1 MRRRSGFGWLEL
13 ITGIL
18 LIILGIF
25 TFVRPFRA
33 LSSFVIAY
41 GLPVYP
47 SAGQWALSL
56 LFPIWFIAH
65 CISRLTQLDRIRF
78 AAGNAVYYVTLI
90 INLIGLILG
99 FMMVLMP
106 RFSLISVSYVAGIY
120 LLLLGI
126 DSVVLAFSRMGE

>member
-33 LSSFVIAY
+33 LSSFVIAS

-47 SAGQWALSL
+47 SAGQWSLSL

-65 CISRLTQLDRIRF
+65 CISQLTQLDRIRF